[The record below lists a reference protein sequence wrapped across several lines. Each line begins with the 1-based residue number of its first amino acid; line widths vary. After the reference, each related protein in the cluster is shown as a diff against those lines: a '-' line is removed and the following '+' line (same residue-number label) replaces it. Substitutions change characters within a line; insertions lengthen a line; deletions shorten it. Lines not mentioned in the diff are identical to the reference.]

1 MSFFN
6 NVDTTATSFEAGGAF
21 ELLPE
26 ENFLAAIEEIKNE
39 TSAFDNSRFINAK
52 WRIMKPEQYAN
63 RVFFQ
68 KVRVYDADQSKADRA
83 KQMLSAM
90 AVNAGGKLFSE
101 MQSRSETE
109 PSDQS
114 LASMTMRPMVV
125 KLGIWKMEAKDTN
138 DGKERSGNYVQ
149 AVSAPKQQHA
159 PMQPPAPKPATQ
171 PAPSTQAAPA
181 DVTFDSDIPFASPYA
196 GRKALIA

>member
-6 NVDTTATSFEAGGAF
+6 NVDTTATNFEAGGGF

-39 TSAFDNSRFINAK
+39 SSSYDNSRYINAK
-52 WRIMKPEQYAN
+52 WRIVKPEQYAN

-68 KVRVYDADQSKADRA
+68 KIRVYDADQSKADRA
-83 KQMLSAM
+83 KQMLAAM

-114 LASMTMRPMVV
+114 LATMTMRPMVV
-125 KLGIWKMEAKDTN
+125 KLGIWTMKADETN
-138 DGKERSGNYVQ
+138 DNKERSGNYVQ

-159 PMQPPAPKPATQ
+159 PIQPPAQ
-171 PAPSTQAAPA
+171 QQAPSVQAAPA
-181 DVTFDSDIPFASPYA
+181 DVSFDDDIPF
-196 GRKALIA
+196 

>member
-6 NVDTTATSFEAGGAF
+6 NVDTTKTNFEAGGGF

-39 TSAFDNSRFINAK
+39 TSQFDGSRRINAK

-68 KVRVYDADQSKADRA
+68 NLRVYDADQSKAGRA

-125 KLGIWKMEAKDTN
+125 KLGIWTMKAEETS

-149 AVSAPKQQHA
+149 AVSAPKQHHA
-159 PMQPPAPKPATQ
+159 PMQPPTPTPAAQ
-171 PAPSTQAAPA
+171 PAPSTQPAPA
-181 DVTFDSDIPFASPYA
+181 DVSFDEPIPF
-196 GRKALIA
+196 